1 MFISV
6 VIPVHNEVESLK
18 ELDYRLHNALKE
30 EKIINDY
37 QLIYVDDGSNDGSNK
52 LLNQLVDNSKSF
64 FNYFKS
70 QFRKIYASSSG
81 ISKSRRRIL
90 SDDRF
95 RFTRFPEDI
104 PLLLENMLSLIVM

>member
-52 LLNQLVDNSKSF
+52 LLNLHNKFLINYLLFNRQPYF
-64 FNYFKS
+64 FRHCTIKA
-70 QFRKIYASSSG
+70 QCA
-81 ISKSRRRIL
+81 
-90 SDDRF
+90 
-95 RFTRFPEDI
+95 
-104 PLLLENMLSLIVM
+104 